1 MELGCKEYRRA
12 AVNGVLVLRVL
23 VCFRGILLFRGDCLY
38 YYIFF
43 ECMAVSVL
51 ASLVCLPEGP
61 VVILYT

>member
-1 MELGCKEYRRA
+1 MRSTVGLQLTVSCFKGFGLFPRCFSF
-12 AVNGVLVLRVL
+12 LVVI
-23 VCFRGILLFRGDCLY
+23 VCILFFLF
-38 YYIFF
+38 ISF

>member
-1 MELGCKEYRRA
+1 MRSTVGLQLTVSCFKGFGLFPRYFSC
-12 AVNGVLVLRVL
+12 LVVV
-23 VCFRGILLFRGDCLY
+23 VCILFFLF
-38 YYIFF
+38 ISF